1 MLIKSMIAMAIL
13 AAGLLREGYHPILQP
28 YPFRATLVNATLIEY
43 VRTSTACVQCFEYDK
58 TRCDVLCASEL
69 DTATCHRQR
78 CRHLCN
84 KKGLGICTSCVA
96 TVLIDN
102 ATGPYDKFDFS
113 PQFEHEAQ
121 CEEIAPGSR
130 LVLVLDNTTGVVLD
144 QNKLAQ
150 RVFAAYVLLLCDC
163 ILGMIWCITRSCSF
177 RRRRRRSDVESGL
190 YDGVVRA
197 KVE

>member
-1 MLIKSMIAMAIL
+1 MLTKIMIATTIL
-13 AAGLLREGYHPILQP
+13 AGGLLREGYHPVLQP
-28 YPFRATLVNATLIEY
+28 YPFRATIVNATLIHY
-43 VRTSTACVQCFEYDK
+43 VRTPTACVQCFEYDK

-96 TVLIDN
+96 TVLID
-102 ATGPYDKFDFS
+102 KFDFS

-121 CEEIAPGSR
+121 CEEVAPGSR
-130 LVLVLDNTTGVVLD
+130 LVLVVDNTTGVVLD

-163 ILGMIWCITRSCSF
+163 IYGIIWCITRSCSF

-190 YDGVVRA
+190 YDGIVRA